1 LLAAQ
6 AFLLIVYGLF
16 VIQDEVPKRPYP
28 DPGVGDKPGMID
40 FVQPFKRYPPGFDNF
55 FGSARNDEFKLQ
67 EHYSSFMQISY
78 FVFLSLPWS
87 FSFLR
92 KFSYSSATFALF
104 TACVSIQFGI
114 IMMQMVDRV
123 HCMFLEGLLVSP
135 DFEISNELLTSLDMK
150 DFQYR
155 CQIQRPLDEVED
167 GFGLR
172 QLRQACYCREWTL
185 LSNNAT
191 RREETP
197 LVAAHSLLVTGR
209 RNFQPFSLS
218 LSFMDIVDG
227 LYSTVPTLI
236 SFGVLVGKMAPVQN
250 VVLAFMNVMAYAFN
264 YWVCVYVM
272 GTFDG
277 TGGAVTTHIFGA
289 FFGMACTAVAS
300 PKGAAHDPDCKGRYQ
315 SDIFSLF
322 GSLMIWAYYPSYN
335 SFYAPPAAQQA
346 VAINTYLALLGSS
359 IAGLS
364 ASAIFSG
371 HLKLNVFDA
380 QRSSIAGGVA
390 IGSVANLIAEPWQ
403 ATLIGACGGVMC
415 SFSGHFIRVF
425 CVERLEV
432 HDTVGVMSMH
442 GWPGLV
448 GWFAGIW
455 FLLPLNND
463 FLSGDLQSENLPY
476 RLPWENI
483 LQNRKGTGDAAFV
496 QLVSAPMTISIAMVT
511 GLVAGLVAKKITVLD
526 RRLLFK
532 DSTFFDVPEDFY
544 THEEESDESDDGERG
559 KEAVV

>member
-1 LLAAQ
+1 MLHPPFPAFSNQADYIPPAPKFADLKHAKIYHDKLHRPPGLKFGDTIIMLVVQSALL
-6 AFLLIVYGLF
+6 LVYGLY
-16 VIQDEVPKRPYP
+16 VVQNEVPKKPYP
-28 DPGVGDKPGMID
+28 DPGPGDKPGMID

-55 FGSARNDEFKLQ
+55 FGSPRNEEFKLQ
-67 EHYSSFMQISY
+67 EHYSSWVQISY
-78 FVFLSLPWS
+78 FVFLSMPWS

-92 KFSYSSATFALF
+92 KFSYSSSTFALF

-114 IMMQMVDRV
+114 VIMQLVDRV
-123 HCMFLEGLLVSP
+123 HCLFLEGLLQNP
-135 DFEISNELLTSLDMK
+135 DFDVDEATLTRLDMD

-172 QLRQACYCREWTL
+172 QLRQACYCREWNL
-185 LSNNAT
+185 LAANAT

-197 LVAAHSLLVTGR
+197 LVAAHALLVTGR
-209 RNFQPFSLS
+209 RNFNGASLS
-218 LSFMDIVDG
+218 LSFMDIIDG

-250 VVLAFMNVMAYAFN
+250 VILALINVLAYAFN

-277 TGGAVTTHIFGA
+277 TGGSVTTHIFGA
-289 FFGMACTAVAS
+289 FFGMTCTAVAT
-300 PKGAAHDPDCKGRYQ
+300 PKGAADDPDCRGKYQ

-364 ASAIFSG
+364 ASAIFTG
-371 HLKLNVFDA
+371 DLKLSVFDA
-380 QRSSIAGGVA
+380 QRSSVAGGVA
-390 IGSVANLIAEPWQ
+390 MGSVANLVARPWE
-403 ATLIGACGGVMC
+403 ATLIGACGGIMC
-415 SFSGHFIRVF
+415 SFSGHFIRHF
-425 CVERLEV
+425 CVNQLGV

-448 GWFAGIW
+448 GWLAG
-455 FLLPLNND
+455 FFYLLPLNND
-463 FLSGDLQSENLPY
+463 VLAGDLQSAVCFNFLH
-476 RLPWENI
+476 LC
-483 LQNRKGTGDAAFV
+483 
-496 QLVSAPMTISIAMVT
+496 
-511 GLVAGLVAKKITVLD
+511 
-526 RRLLFK
+526 LLFAR
-532 DSTFFDVPEDFY
+532 TR
-544 THEEESDESDDGERG
+544 T
-559 KEAVV
+559 